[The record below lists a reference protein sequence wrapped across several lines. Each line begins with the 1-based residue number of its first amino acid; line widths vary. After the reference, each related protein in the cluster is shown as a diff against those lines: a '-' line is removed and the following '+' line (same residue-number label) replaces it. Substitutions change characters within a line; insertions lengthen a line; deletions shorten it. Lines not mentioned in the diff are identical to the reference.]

1 MQLKRLKRLKRK
13 TTAATSRV
21 QLTTIT
27 APMSVVTEQIKTIR
41 TNLNYAMV
49 GQPLKTLM
57 VTSAIQG
64 EGKSTVAG
72 NLAVEYAKKGLQVL
86 LVDADLR
93 RPTVHKTFRVPNQRG
108 LSSWLSGQLEDIND
122 AIHPALEHLF
132 VMPSG
137 PKPPNPAEL
146 LASDKMTE
154 FLTVATRK
162 LDMVIV
168 DAPPVLP
175 VTDARILAGQV
186 DGTMLVVRQNGVE
199 KVGAHQAVEALR
211 KAQTQLLGAVLN
223 DVDSKTHGYGYGYYG
238 NDAN

>member
-1 MQLKRLKRLKRK
+1 MQLKRLKRK
-13 TTAATSRV
+13 TTAATSGV

-93 RPTVHKTFRVPNQRG
+93 RPTVHQTFRVPNQRG

-162 LDMVIV
+162 LDLVIV

>member
-1 MQLKRLKRLKRK
+1 MKLRRK
-13 TTAATSRV
+13 VTNMSTSI
-21 QLTTIT
+21 QLTALK

-41 TNLNYAMV
+41 TNLNYSMV
-49 GQPLKTLM
+49 GKPLKTLM
-57 VTSAIQG
+57 ITSAVQG
-64 EGKSTVAG
+64 EGKSTIGG
-72 NLAVEYAKKGLQVL
+72 NLAVEYAKKGMQVL

-93 RPTVHKTFRVPNQRG
+93 RPTIHQTFGVSNQRG
-108 LSSWLSGQLEDIND
+108 LSSWLSGQLVDVND
-122 AIHPALEHLF
+122 AIHPVLDHLF

-162 LDMVIV
+162 LDLVIV

-186 DGTMLVVRQNGVE
+186 DGTVLVVRQNFVE
-199 KVGAHQAVEALR
+199 KVAVRQAVNALKNAR
-211 KAQTQLLGAVLN
+211 TQLLGTVLN
-223 DVDSKTHGYGYGYYG
+223 DVDIKTNGYGYGYYG
-238 NDAN
+238 TDTN

>member
-1 MQLKRLKRLKRK
+1 MKLRR
-13 TTAATSRV
+13 RV
-21 QLTTIT
+21 ANMHTGIQLTTLT
-27 APMSVVTEQIKTIR
+27 APMSVVTEQVKTIR

-49 GQPLKTLM
+49 GKPLKTLM
-57 VTSAIQG
+57 ITSAIQG
-64 EGKSTVAG
+64 EGKSTVG
-72 NLAVEYAKKGLQVL
+72 SNLAVEYAKKGMQVL

-93 RPTVHKTFRVPNQRG
+93 RPTIHHTFGVSNQRG
-108 LSSWLSGQLEDIND
+108 LSSWLSGQLVDVND
-122 AIHPALEHLF
+122 AIYPVLDHLF

-162 LDMVIV
+162 LDLVIV

-186 DGTMLVVRQNGVE
+186 DGTVLVVRQNFVE
-199 KVGAHQAVEALR
+199 KVAVRQAVNALKNAR
-211 KAQTQLLGAVLN
+211 TQLIGTVLN
-223 DVDSKTHGYGYGYYG
+223 DVDIKTNGYGYGYYG
-238 NDAN
+238 TDTN